1 MRYKLLACKIF
12 EREIAS
18 VVANCPNNIDVTTI
32 RQRLHDY
39 PSNLRQQLQ
48 DEIDQIDNNTHRQ
61 TDDAHYTPFDAI
73 LLGYGLCGKC
83 TIGLKS
89 AKYPLVIPR
98 THDCIALLLGS
109 RERFAE
115 LVPKS
120 AGVFFFS
127 PSFSSGYAKR
137 MTNGEDEFDMCRY
150 LFYLERYKGNEKRA
164 LKAVKLEQSLTSA
177 YHSCAYIKWPTI
189 DLPQHEEDVREL
201 AKARGWKHLEIPGD
215 DTLFRKLVDTD
226 WLDPANVNDPDFL
239 VVPPGHAIGESYDGS
254 IFCAEDPAREGE

>member
-48 DEIDQIDNNTHRQ
+48 DEIDQIDSNTHRQ
-61 TDDAHYTPFDAI
+61 TDDANFTPFDAI

-89 AKYPLVIPR
+89 AKYPLIIPR
-98 THDCIALLLGS
+98 THDCVALLLGS
-109 RERFAE
+109 LERFAE
-115 LVPKS
+115 LAPKS

-137 MTNGEDEFDMCRY
+137 MSNGEDEFDMCRY

-226 WLDPANVNDPDFL
+226 WLDPANANDPDFL

-254 IFCAEDPAREGE
+254 IFCAEDPVKEGE